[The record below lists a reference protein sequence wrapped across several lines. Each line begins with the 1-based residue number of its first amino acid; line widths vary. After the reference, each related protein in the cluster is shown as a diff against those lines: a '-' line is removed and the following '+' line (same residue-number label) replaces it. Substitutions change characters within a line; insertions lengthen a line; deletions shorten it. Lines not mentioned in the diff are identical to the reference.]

1 MSEGTI
7 FKVWGD
13 SKGWVSLPRKLRK
26 AHTAKG
32 GSWEEG
38 EMFRWPEGKEA
49 INSWIQDSVTNK
61 YDLYWCPCVF
71 KEPRRIKQNIYKMNI
86 LYADLD
92 EVIPDKLAIKPSVAW
107 ESSPNRYAAIWFL
120 DKNLPAQEAERLNKN
135 LTYAIGADKGGWDL
149 TQVLRVPGLRN
160 YKYEGAPKGK
170 LLWFNSKPIPS
181 SKFIELPDA
190 GIEDL
195 VELSPEEILESD
207 IKLLP
212 ELIRPYIAKLNP
224 KILELLFASESDV
237 LVEDR
242 SARLWE
248 LEHKLIENG
257 VPKEDVIK
265 IVASSNWNKYKGRK
279 DETRRIVSEVE
290 KISQENIPSLFMKK
304 IWTPYEDLMSQKLD
318 NPGWMIEG
326 IWQRTSHGMIA
337 GEPKTYKSIIATD
350 MAVSVAS
357 GQPFMGKFA
366 VHHQGPVLMI
376 QEENAPWLV
385 QDRVGKIVNHRG
397 LLAGEVKDK
406 PLTVKFPEMLPIY
419 FLNNMGFDLT
429 KPEDREFIE
438 LAAKEKSPVLIIF
451 DSLYLMLGGKDENSA
466 KDLRE
471 VLEWFIRL
479 RYAFHTSVIVLHHW
493 NKGGKSE
500 RGGQRMLGSVT
511 FHAWVESA
519 LYTSVLKEENH
530 EIVLDREFRSFV
542 KPSKIDIRFDMA
554 DPGEL
559 HYVPHISDHKDEE
572 EGDTL
577 FDLLSNGMSLTTE
590 EISDTLGIPQKQVK
604 ARVSKLVEEKKVE
617 EVSKGVYRAKRTT
630 EPDGET

>member
-7 FKVWGD
+7 FKVWG
-13 SKGWVSLPRKLRK
+13 SNKGWVSLPRKLRK
-26 AHTAKG
+26 APKVKG

-38 EMFRWPEGKEA
+38 EMYQWPEEKEK

-71 KEPRRIKQNIYKMNI
+71 KEPRRIKENILKMNI

-92 EVIPDKLAIKPSVAW
+92 EVVPSKVSIKPNVAW
-107 ESSPNRYAAIWFL
+107 ETSPGRYAGIWFL
-120 DKNLPAQEAERLNKN
+120 DRNLPAQEAERLNKN

-149 TQVLRVPGLRN
+149 TQVLRVPELRN

-170 LLWFNSKPIPS
+170 LLWFNSNLIPS
-181 SKFIELPDA
+181 SKFSELPDA
-190 GIEDL
+190 GID
-195 VELSPEEILESD
+195 ELMELPPDEILESD

-212 ELIRPYIAKLNP
+212 ELIRPYLTKLNP
-224 KILELLFASESDV
+224 KILELLFASEDEV
-237 LVEDR
+237 IAADR
-242 SARLWE
+242 SAKLWE

-257 VPKEDVIK
+257 IPKDDVIK

-279 DETRRIVSEVE
+279 DEAKRIVSEVE
-290 KISQENIPSLFMKK
+290 KISQGNTPSLFMEKV
-304 IWTPYEDLMSQKLD
+304 WVPYEDLMAQKLD

-350 MAVSVAS
+350 MAVAVAS

-385 QDRVGKIVNHRG
+385 QDRIGKIVNHRN
-397 LLAGEVKDK
+397 LLEGKVTEK
-406 PLTVKFPEMLPIY
+406 PLTVEFPAILPIY

-429 KPEDREFIE
+429 RQEDREFIE
-438 LAAKEKSPVLIIF
+438 QAAKEKQPVLIIF

-466 KDLRE
+466 KDLRD
-471 VLEWFIRL
+471 VLEWLIKI

-519 LYTSVLKEENH
+519 LYTSILKEENH

-542 KPSKIDIRFDMA
+542 KPNKIDIKFDMG

-559 HYVPHISDHKDEE
+559 RYLPVISDHKDEE
-572 EGDTL
+572 EGDAL
-577 FDLLSNGMSLTTE
+577 YDMIVGQSMNIQELSEM
-590 EISDTLGIPQKQVK
+590 LGIPQKQVK
-604 ARVSKLVEEKKVE
+604 ARINKLVEEKKAE
-617 EVSKGVYRAKRTT
+617 EVSKGVYRAKQGSV
-630 EPDGET
+630 EPNEET